1 MPSHQTSRTES
12 TKPRSRRR
20 HRSAR
25 DVSPAGVLLQV
36 VDWGLAGCVFVVPM
50 LMGGRQA
57 LGQFVLVLLAVVVAV
72 AWMSRQALL
81 GKLTWRYSS
90 AEWLLA
96 GGVLL
101 LLLQT
106 TPLSAS
112 LLSRLAPHTGELLP
126 LWTAQGDSAAGL
138 GVWSC
143 ISLTPAATW
152 GALPL
157 LLSYGML
164 FLVTVQRIDTVE
176 DVERLLR
183 WIAISA
189 VAMAG
194 FGLVQLLASNG
205 KFFWFYEHPFSDTHK
220 VAKGSFTNRN
230 HFAHFLALGLGPLI
244 WWLQQ
249 KPHREHRR
257 TSTRIRWTK
266 EFATKQQLSGLKSLA
281 LGIVLFAGLMSLS
294 RGGVLAMFIAVAVC
308 VAVCYRARTLG
319 PRFALGLG
327 GVGLLI
333 GSLLMIHGTDHLSQR
348 MDTLG
353 SGSIE
358 EVDEGG
364 ARRTIWAAVAKAIPN
379 YPLLGSGV
387 GSHREVYPMYL
398 EDPSPTEYT
407 HAENGYLQTLLEMGV
422 VGLAMLVAGVG
433 MCLFWCI
440 EGLRTAASSRRL
452 VCTGAILAGISASVL
467 HSAIDFVWYVPG
479 CMAVVVLLAGCAFR
493 MRQLA
498 GKNPQQQAQPLAISG
513 RLIPATLAVGLL
525 ALGIW
530 MITGR
535 FGAVL
540 AEPHWDHYRIMALA
554 AETGAETAPE
564 VISESDAGFTV
575 EDRQSSTLAVLD
587 RMIDELEQVVRYAP
601 ENSRARLRLAEA
613 YVQHFDLQQQQP
625 SAKLGIPLAQ
635 LRDAA
640 MRARNAASDE
650 TTRAGVETWLQN
662 TLQGQ
667 GEYLQEALRHTR
679 EGLALCPL
687 QGEGYLYLAKL
698 QFLAG
703 PGTDKASPGAD
714 KSAYVGQALRVRPFS
729 GAVLLEAGQEAVLAG
744 DITRGM
750 QYWQRSFRCGLKHQ
764 YQLVELLAGHVPVA
778 MLLQS
783 LQPDLHAMRI
793 LHARYR
799 ELEAPNQANELYQ
812 LYAQTAR
819 IRGDAAPSVEAAEA
833 WLASELTQLRT
844 HHVQVAQAEAQ
855 TRQGE
860 EALEFWL
867 EASWLYGLLDDG
879 AGALHC
885 AEAALQSEPNHY
897 QVRYALGCALAQEKR
912 FAEAETH
919 LRWCEQRRP
928 DNENLQRTLRGVV
941 QGRIVGQG
949 PIATHRQSAETLH

>member
-1 MPSHQTSRTES
+1 M
-12 TKPRSRRR
+12 
-20 HRSAR
+20 SADR
-25 DVSPAGVLLQV
+25 SPAGVLLQV

-57 LGQFVLVLLAVVVAV
+57 LGQFVFVLLAVVIAV
-72 AWMSRQALL
+72 AWMSRQALN
-81 GKLTWRYSS
+81 GKFSWRYSS
-90 AEWLLA
+90 AEWLLV

-106 TPLSAS
+106 APLSAS
-112 LLSRLAPHTGELLP
+112 LLSRLAPHTAELLP
-126 LWTAQGDSAAGL
+126 LWTAQGDSTTGL
-138 GVWSC
+138 GAWSC

-152 GALPL
+152 GALPVF
-157 LLSYGML
+157 LSYGLL
-164 FLVTVQRIDTVE
+164 FLVTVQRIDKVE

-194 FGLVQLLASNG
+194 LGLVQLLASNG
-205 KFFWFYEHPFSDTHK
+205 KFFWFYEHPFSETSK

-249 KPHREHRR
+249 KPSRKHGR
-257 TSTRIRWTK
+257 TSTRSRWAK
-266 EFATKQQLSGLKSLA
+266 QFASKQQLSGLKSLA

-294 RGGVLAMFIAVAVC
+294 RGGVLAMSIAVAVC
-308 VAVCYRARTLG
+308 VAVCYRAGTLG
-319 PRFALGLG
+319 SRFALGLG

-333 GSLLMIHGTDHLSQR
+333 GSLLMINGTDRLSQR

-379 YPLLGSGV
+379 YALLGAGV

-398 EDPSPTEYT
+398 EEPSPTEYT
-407 HAENGYLQTLLEMGV
+407 HAENGYLQTLLEMGIA
-422 VGLAMLVAGVG
+422 GLAMVVAGIG

-452 VCTGAILAGISASVL
+452 VCTGAILAGISVSIL

-479 CMAVVVLLAGCAFR
+479 CMAVVALLAGCAFR

-498 GKNPQQQAQPLAISG
+498 GKNPQKQPQPLTISG

-530 MITGR
+530 MIIGR

-554 AETGAETAPE
+554 AETGVETA
-564 VISESDAGFTV
+564 VILETDAGVTV
-575 EDRQSSTLAVLD
+575 EDQQSSTLAVLD
-587 RMIDELEQVVRYAP
+587 RMIDALEQVVRYAP
-601 ENSRARLRLAEA
+601 DNSRARLRLAEA
-613 YVQHFDLQQQQP
+613 YVQRFDLQQQQA
-625 SAKLGIPLAQ
+625 SAEVGIPLAQ
-635 LRDAA
+635 IRDAA

-650 TTRAGVETWLQN
+650 TTRASVETWLQK

-667 GEYLQEALRHTR
+667 GEYLREALRHTH

-698 QFLAG
+698 QFLSSE
-703 PGTDKASPGAD
+703 GTDKTGEGGD

-729 GAVLLEAGQEAVLAG
+729 GTVLLEAGQEAVLAG

-750 QYWQRSFRCGLKHQ
+750 QYWQRSFRCGYKHQ
-764 YQLVELLAGHVPVA
+764 QQLVELLAGRVPAA
-778 MLLQS
+778 MLLDS
-783 LQPDLHAMRI
+783 LQPDLRAMRI

-799 ELEAPNQANELYQ
+799 ELETPDQANGQANKLYQ
-812 LYAQTAR
+812 LYAQSAR
-819 IRGDAAPSVEAAEA
+819 IQGIAAPSAEAAEA
-833 WLASELTQLRT
+833 WLASELRQLRT

-855 TRQGE
+855 TCQGE
-860 EALEFWL
+860 DAGEDAVERWL

-879 AGALHC
+879 AGAVHC
-885 AEAALQSEPNHY
+885 AKAAFQNEPNHY
-897 QVRYALGCALAQEKR
+897 QVRYALGCALARENR
-912 FAEAETH
+912 FSEAEQH
-919 LRWCEQRRP
+919 IRWCVQRRP
-928 DNENLQRTLRGVV
+928 DNENLQGILRAVV
-941 QGRIVGQG
+941 KGRIVGHDLTESHS
-949 PIATHRQSAETLH
+949 PIAIHSQSAETLH